1 MEGIDFENTGSD
13 FSIVFKIVNLVVA
26 VLSVLTGL
34 TELFHGFNYFLQG
47 LYITALGG
55 IIGYLEFK
63 NPPQLYAYASSFFSF
78 LGRGLIYVL
87 IASLNF
93 HSSVIR
99 LLAAVV
105 LLLIGIVYI
114 VLEFIPSIQAP
125 ENMQGERGLSTDE
138 LEDVI

>member
-13 FSIVFKIVNLVVA
+13 FSAVFKVVNLAVA
-26 VLSVLTGL
+26 AISVS
-34 TELFHGFNYFLQG
+34 
-47 LYITALGG
+47 LYILGLGG
-55 IIGYLEFK
+55 VVGYLEFK

-87 IASLNF
+87 IAILNF
-93 HSSVIR
+93 HGSVFR
-99 LLAAVV
+99 VLAAVLV
-105 LLLIGIVYI
+105 LLAGVVYI
-114 VLEFIPSIQAP
+114 VLEFIPSVQAP

>member
-13 FSIVFKIVNLVVA
+13 FGAVFKVVNLVVA
-26 VLSVLTGL
+26 AISVS
-34 TELFHGFNYFLQG
+34 
-47 LYITALGG
+47 LYILGLGG
-55 IIGYLEFK
+55 IVGYLEFK

-87 IASLNF
+87 IAILNF
-93 HSSVIR
+93 HGSVFR
-99 LLAAVV
+99 VLAAVLV
-105 LLLIGIVYI
+105 LLAGIVYI
-114 VLEFIPSIQAP
+114 VLEFVPSIQAP

>member
-13 FSIVFKIVNLVVA
+13 FSAVFKVVNLAVA
-26 VLSVLTGL
+26 AISVSLYVLG
-34 TELFHGFNYFLQG
+34 
-47 LYITALGG
+47 LGG
-55 IIGYLEFK
+55 VVGYLEFK

-87 IASLNF
+87 IAILNF
-93 HSSVIR
+93 HGSVFR
-99 LLAAVV
+99 VLAAVLV
-105 LLLIGIVYI
+105 LLAGVVYI

>member
-13 FSIVFKIVNLVVA
+13 FGAVFKVVNLAVA
-26 VLSVLTGL
+26 AISVITGV
-34 TELFHGFNYFLQG
+34 TELFSGFAYFLQG
-47 LYITALGG
+47 LYILGLGG
-55 IIGYLEFK
+55 VVGYLEFK

-87 IASLNF
+87 IAILNF
-93 HSSVIR
+93 HGSVFR
-99 LLAAVV
+99 VLAAVIV
-105 LLLIGIVYI
+105 LLAGIVYI

>member
-1 MEGIDFENTGSD
+1 MDGIDFENTGSD
-13 FSIVFKIVNLVVA
+13 FSAVFKVVNLAVA
-26 VLSVLTGL
+26 AISVS
-34 TELFHGFNYFLQG
+34 
-47 LYITALGG
+47 LYILGLGG
-55 IIGYLEFK
+55 VVGYLEFK

-87 IASLNF
+87 IAILNF
-93 HSSVIR
+93 HGSVFR
-99 LLAAVV
+99 VLAAVLV
-105 LLLIGIVYI
+105 LLAGVVYI

>member
-13 FSIVFKIVNLVVA
+13 FGAVFKVVNLAVA
-26 VLSVLTGL
+26 AISVS
-34 TELFHGFNYFLQG
+34 
-47 LYITALGG
+47 LYILGLGG
-55 IIGYLEFK
+55 VVGYLEFK

-87 IASLNF
+87 IAILNF
-93 HSSVIR
+93 HGSVFR
-99 LLAAVV
+99 VLAAVIV
-105 LLLIGIVYI
+105 LLAGIVYI

>member
-13 FSIVFKIVNLVVA
+13 FSAVFKVVNLAVA
-26 VLSVLTGL
+26 AISVSLCILG
-34 TELFHGFNYFLQG
+34 
-47 LYITALGG
+47 LGG
-55 IIGYLEFK
+55 VVGYLEFK

-87 IASLNF
+87 IAILNF
-93 HSSVIR
+93 HGSVFR
-99 LLAAVV
+99 VLAAVLV
-105 LLLIGIVYI
+105 LLAGVVYI

>member
-13 FSIVFKIVNLVVA
+13 FSAVFKVVNLAVA
-26 VLSVLTGL
+26 AISVS
-34 TELFHGFNYFLQG
+34 
-47 LYITALGG
+47 LYILGLGG
-55 IIGYLEFK
+55 VVGYLEFK

-87 IASLNF
+87 IAILNF
-93 HSSVIR
+93 HGSVFR
-99 LLAAVV
+99 VLAAVIV
-105 LLLIGIVYI
+105 LLAGIVYI

>member
-13 FSIVFKIVNLVVA
+13 FSAVFKVVNLAVA
-26 VLSVLTGL
+26 AISVS
-34 TELFHGFNYFLQG
+34 
-47 LYITALGG
+47 LYILGLGG
-55 IIGYLEFK
+55 VVGYLEFK

-87 IASLNF
+87 IAILNF
-93 HSSVIR
+93 HGSVFR
-99 LLAAVV
+99 VLAAVLV
-105 LLLIGIVYI
+105 LLAGVVYI